1 MRSSQ
6 SQESQRKS
14 GCWLI
19 EAVAPVR
26 FTYRGESIL
35 LEPGQRIQLPD
46 RPAQQLLS
54 RAGDCVHTVEWLTLW
69 RDVAELSAGLETG
82 DPHLAQ
88 VMRIIEHLDNFFEQD
103 NLAGFCEGIDEL
115 RKAMIIL
122 KRDA

>member
-1 MRSSQ
+1 MKCLKNHESQ
-6 SQESQRKS
+6 SKP
-14 GCWLI
+14 GHWLI

-54 RAGDCVHTVEWLTLW
+54 RAGNCVHTVEWLTLW
-69 RDVAELSAGLETG
+69 REVAELSAGLETG
-82 DPHLAQ
+82 DPRLAQ
-88 VMRIIEHLDNFFEQD
+88 VMRIIEQLDKFFEQD
-103 NLAGFCEGIDEL
+103 DLAGFCEGIDEL
-115 RKAMIIL
+115 REVMIIS